1 MTSETY
7 LNASQASERTGKSV
21 VTIRHYLA
29 TKQLPNASQVAKGK
43 VKVWRIPL
51 TDLIASGLLVDR
63 VSIDTK
69 EPSRAELAQGR
80 TDALETQID
89 QLETALRH
97 SQELLAR
104 TEQELES
111 YRQRERQLFMAI
123 ETRDTQDRR
132 RFSWFRRS

>member
-7 LNASQASERTGKSV
+7 LNASQAAERTGKSV

-69 EPSRAELAQGR
+69 APSQPELAQGR